1 MRRTLCATRS
11 LLLVLPLLSVGCA
24 APLQRATPTAI
35 PAADSVS
42 RAAPERPGGRP
53 SVGVALGGGSA
64 RGLAHVGVIRWFEEH
79 RIPIDLLAGTS
90 MGGLIGGSFATGMGA
105 DELTAMVRGIDW
117 DRMFGSSAFPLKNI
131 RRKSDARAYPSRL
144 EFGLRGGLI
153 PPTALNNGEQVE
165 LLLSRITAP
174 YGTLEHFDDLPTPFR
189 AVAVDLV
196 TAREVRL
203 EQGPL
208 ATAMRAIMSL
218 PLIFPPIDTEGR
230 VLVDGGAMN
239 NVPANVVRSMGADT
253 VVAVNVGDLSD
264 REGVAYTLLGLAGS
278 TLDAMM
284 RASTRS
290 SITAADII
298 IDVPLRQYGSLDW
311 RRSEALI
318 EEGYRAAEAMRE
330 RLLPLA
336 VSALEFERW
345 QAARQAK
352 RRMTMDVPTF
362 IEASGFA
369 DADARRLRTLFD
381 KHLGHPI
388 VLNQIEQD
396 LEWLTSLDRYETVT
410 WRLITGPE
418 GTHGLR
424 VTARPKPSGP
434 PFMML
439 GLNLENT
446 TSAEFRVSATARYL
460 RYGLVTSSSELRV
473 DGTLG
478 SAPGASVEF
487 YQPLGSSALF
497 VAPYAQ
503 WNTGSSNFTE
513 DETVV
518 ARYRQRS
525 LRTGVHVGVNLGAR
539 SDVRAGVYFGRQ
551 DATVTVGNPALPEVR
566 GRESV
571 AEMVWRYDG
580 QDSPVV
586 PSTGTLATLRLSHA
600 LDGPRLRSRDG
611 STPSGDERVTQLA
624 GTASR
629 FFAIRD
635 TGRIFS
641 YLGAGTSFDRAPP
654 VATQFQLGLPLRLGA
669 FGTGELRGPHFYFAT
684 AGYLYQVKRLPDF
697 IGGPVYAG
705 SWVESGDAFQTW
717 SAAGVRVNIGAGLI
731 MDTLLGP
738 VMVAGTGDRHGR
750 WRTFVGV
757 GRIFR

>member
-1 MRRTLCATRS
+1 MRRALYAVRS
-11 LLLVLPLLSVGCA
+11 LLLPLLGLGCA
-24 APLQRATPTAI
+24 APLQRTTPVLSPATEV
-35 PAADSVS
+35 PARPVAVRPDG
-42 RAAPERPGGRP
+42 RA
-53 SVGVALGGGSA
+53 SIGVALGGGSA

-79 RIPIDLLAGTS
+79 RIPIDLVAGTS
-90 MGGLIGGSFATGMGA
+90 MGGLIGGSFATGMDAG
-105 DELTAMVRGIDW
+105 ELTDMVRGIDW
-117 DRMFGSSAFPLKNI
+117 DRMFGSSSFPLKNV
-131 RRKSDARAYPSRL
+131 RRKADARAYPSRL
-144 EFGLRGGLI
+144 EFGLRGGLV
-153 PPTALNNGEQVE
+153 PPIALNNGEQVE

-208 ATAMRAIMSL
+208 ATAMRATMSL
-218 PLIFPPIDTEGR
+218 PLIFPPIDTDGR

-239 NVPANVVRSMGADT
+239 NVPANVVRAMGADT

-284 RASTRS
+284 RASTRT

-311 RRSEALI
+311 RRSASLI
-318 EEGYRAAEAMRE
+318 DEGYRAAEALRD
-330 RLLPLA
+330 RLLPLS
-336 VSALEFERW
+336 VSATEFDRW
-345 QAARQAK
+345 KTAREA
-352 RRMTMDVPTF
+352 RRRTSLAVPTF
-362 IEASGFA
+362 IDATGFA

-381 KHLGHPI
+381 KHLGHP
-388 VLNQIEQD
+388 VDLAQIERD

-410 WRLITGPE
+410 WRLVTGPD
-418 GTHGLR
+418 GADGLR

-446 TSAEFRVSATARYL
+446 TSSEFRVSATARYL
-460 RYGLVTSSSELRV
+460 RYGVMTSSSELRV

-478 SAPGASVEF
+478 SAPGASVEL

-503 WNTGSSNFTE
+503 WSTGSSNFTE
-513 DETVV
+513 DDAVV

-525 LRTGVHVGVNLGAR
+525 LRTGLNVGVNLGAR
-539 SDVRAGVYFGRQ
+539 SDVRTGIYFGRQ

-566 GRESV
+566 GREAV

-600 LDGPRLRSRDG
+600 LDGPRLSSRDG
-611 STPSGDERVTQLA
+611 STPTGDERVTQLA
-624 GTASR
+624 GSASR
-629 FFAIRD
+629 FFGVRD
-635 TGRIFS
+635 AGRLFS

-654 VATQFQLGLPLRLGA
+654 VPTQFQLGLPLRLGA

-684 AGYLYQVKRLPDF
+684 AGYLHQVKRLPDF
-697 IGGPVYAG
+697 IGGPVFVG
-705 SWVESGDAFQTW
+705 SWVETGDAFQTW
-717 SAAGVRVNIGAGLI
+717 STAGLRVHIGAGLI

>member
-1 MRRTLCATRS
+1 MLRPLCAARS

-24 APLQRATPTAI
+24 APLQRATPTTS
-35 PAADSVS
+35 PAADSAS

-79 RIPIDLLAGTS
+79 RIPVDLLAGTS
-90 MGGLIGGSFATGMGA
+90 MGGLIGGSFATGMDA

-165 LLLSRITAP
+165 LRLSRITAP

-208 ATAMRAIMSL
+208 ATAMRATMSL
-218 PLIFPPIDTEGR
+218 PLIFPPIETDGR

-239 NVPANVVRSMGADT
+239 NVLANVVRSMGADT

-336 VSALEFERW
+336 VSAAEYERW
-345 QAARQAK
+345 QTARQAK
-352 RRMTMDVPTF
+352 RRTVLAVPTF
-362 IEASGFA
+362 IDATGFA

-381 KHLGHPI
+381 KQLGQSI
-388 VLNQIEQD
+388 DLTQIERD

-410 WRLITGPE
+410 WRLITGPD
-418 GTHGLR
+418 GSHGLR

-446 TSAEFRVSATARYL
+446 TSSEFRVSATA
-460 RYGLVTSSSELRV
+460 
-473 DGTLG
+473 
-478 SAPGASVEF
+478 
-487 YQPLGSSALF
+487 
-497 VAPYAQ
+497 
-503 WNTGSSNFTE
+503 
-513 DETVV
+513 
-518 ARYRQRS
+518 
-525 LRTGVHVGVNLGAR
+525 
-539 SDVRAGVYFGRQ
+539 
-551 DATVTVGNPALPEVR
+551 
-566 GRESV
+566 
-571 AEMVWRYDG
+571 
-580 QDSPVV
+580 
-586 PSTGTLATLRLSHA
+586 
-600 LDGPRLRSRDG
+600 
-611 STPSGDERVTQLA
+611 
-624 GTASR
+624 
-629 FFAIRD
+629 
-635 TGRIFS
+635 
-641 YLGAGTSFDRAPP
+641 
-654 VATQFQLGLPLRLGA
+654 
-669 FGTGELRGPHFYFAT
+669 
-684 AGYLYQVKRLPDF
+684 
-697 IGGPVYAG
+697 
-705 SWVESGDAFQTW
+705 
-717 SAAGVRVNIGAGLI
+717 
-731 MDTLLGP
+731 
-738 VMVAGTGDRHGR
+738 
-750 WRTFVGV
+750 
-757 GRIFR
+757 

>member
-1 MRRTLCATRS
+1 MRRALCATRS
-11 LLLVLPLLSVGCA
+11 LLLLALISAGCA
-24 APLQRATPTAI
+24 APLQRAA
-35 PAADSVS
+35 SVS
-42 RAAPERPGGRP
+42 VLAASNTARAAAPRPEGRP
-53 SVGVALGGGSA
+53 SIGVALGGGSA

-79 RIPIDLLAGTS
+79 RIPIDLVAGTS
-90 MGGLIGGSFATGMGA
+90 MGGLIGGSFATGMDAG
-105 DELTAMVRGIDW
+105 ELTAMVGGIDW
-117 DRMFGSSAFPLKNI
+117 NQMFGSSPFPLKNI
-131 RRKSDARAYPSRL
+131 RRKADARAYPSRL

-153 PPTALNNGEQVE
+153 PPMALNNGEQVE

-174 YGTLEHFDDLPTPFR
+174 YGSLAHFDDLPTPFR

-208 ATAMRAIMSL
+208 ATAMRATMSL
-218 PLIFPPIDTEGR
+218 PLIFPPIETNGQ

-239 NVPANVVRSMGADT
+239 NVPANVVRAMGADT

-284 RASTRS
+284 RASTRT
-290 SITAADII
+290 SITSADII

-311 RRSEALI
+311 RRSDALI
-318 EEGYRAAEAMRE
+318 EEGYRAAEALRD

-336 VSALEFERW
+336 VSEAEYERW
-345 QAARQAK
+345 TQARQA
-352 RRMTMDVPTF
+352 RRRTTLATPTYL
-362 IEASGFA
+362 EATGFA
-369 DADARRLRTLFD
+369 EADARRLRALVE
-381 KHLGHPI
+381 KHLGRP
-388 VLNQIEQD
+388 LDLSQLERD

-410 WRLITGPE
+410 WRLVTDTDGAD
-418 GTHGLR
+418 GLR

-446 TSAEFRVSATARYL
+446 TSSEFRVSATARYL
-460 RYGLVTSSSELRV
+460 RYGVMTSSSELRV
-473 DGTLG
+473 DATLG
-478 SAPGASVEF
+478 SAPGASVEL

-503 WNTGSSNFTE
+503 WSTGTSNFTE
-513 DETVV
+513 DEVVV

-525 LRTGVHVGVNLGAR
+525 VRTGLNVGVNLGAR

-551 DATVTVGNPALPEVR
+551 DATVSVGNPALPEVR

-571 AEMVWRYDG
+571 AELVWRYDG

-600 LDGPRLRSRDG
+600 LDGPRVVSRDG
-611 STPSGDERVTQLA
+611 TAPAGDERLTQLA

-629 FFAIRD
+629 FFRVRES
-635 TGRIFS
+635 GRLFS
-641 YLGAGTSFDRAPP
+641 YAGAGTSFDRAPP
-654 VATQFQLGLPLRLGA
+654 VPTQFQLGLPLRLGA

-684 AGYLYQVKRLPDF
+684 AGYLHQVRRLPDF
-697 IGGPVYAG
+697 IGGPVFVG
-705 SWVESGDAFQTW
+705 SWIETGDAFPVW
-717 SAAGVRVNIGAGLI
+717 SSAGLRVNVGAGLI